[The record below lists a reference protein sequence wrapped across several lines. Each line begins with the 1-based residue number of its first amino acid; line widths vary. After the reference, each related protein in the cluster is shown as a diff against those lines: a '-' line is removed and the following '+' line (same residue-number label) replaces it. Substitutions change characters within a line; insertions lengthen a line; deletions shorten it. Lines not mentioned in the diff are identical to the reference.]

1 MSLLPWKEATV
12 VDIDVIHPQILQ
24 IVLCFPGE
32 SVDFRPG
39 QFLTL
44 DLPIHERPNKRWRS
58 YSIASIPDGSD
69 QCTLLIERY
78 PDGPATAYLFEQ
90 LKVGQSLM
98 CRGPQGTFCLPA
110 SMNRPLLMVAD
121 GIGIVPFASMLQQL
135 ATRQDNQSPI
145 QLLFL
150 TDSYLHQFFES
161 RLKEWEIKMPFFSY
175 SYIEGNQVNENAISY
190 LNNFM
195 NQHADG
201 QVYLCGWRKA
211 VDGIRA
217 HLSEKGMQRK
227 DVHVELF
234 G

>member
-12 VDIDVIHPQILQ
+12 VSIEEINQQILQ
-24 IVLCFPGE
+24 VVLRFPGVT
-32 SVDFRPG
+32 VDFRPG

-44 DLPIHERPNKRWRS
+44 DLPIHERSNKRWRS

-69 QCTLLIERY
+69 QCTLLIERF

-90 LKVGQSLM
+90 LRVGQTLL
-98 CRGPQGTFCLPA
+98 CRGPQGTFCLPE
-110 SMNRPLLMVAD
+110 SMDRPLLMVAD

-135 ATRQDNQSPI
+135 AVRQKNTTPI

-150 TDSYLHQFFES
+150 TESHLHLFYES
-161 RLKEWEIKMPFFSY
+161 RIKEWNIKMPNFFY
-175 SYIEGNQVNENAISY
+175 GLIEGNEVNEKAMSFINDFI
-190 LNNFM
+190 
-195 NQHADG
+195 NQHKDG

-217 HLSEKGMQRK
+217 HLLERGVHRK
-227 DVHVELF
+227 DVHIELF